1 MRRFRFRLSPLLR
14 LRSQHERIARRE
26 LAAATSAI
34 SAIDQKL
41 AAAAQGLADC
51 GAQAPA
57 SGPVGRLARALETG
71 LRRHQWRLQTQQ
83 RLAQQRLDA
92 VRAEYV
98 QRARD
103 LKTLKNLRDKRREEW
118 LLEARKVEQAELE
131 ELGQAGRTRL
141 ANERNEDGEP

>member
-1 MRRFRFRLSPLLR
+1 MRRFRFRLTPLLR

-26 LAAATSAI
+26 LAAAMGAI
-34 SAIDQKL
+34 SAIDQRL

-57 SGPVGRLARALETG
+57 PGSVGRLARSLETG

-98 QRARD
+98 QRSRE
-103 LKTLKNLRDKRREEW
+103 LKTLQKLRDQRRAEW
-118 LLEARKVEQAELE
+118 LTEVQKNEQAELD
-131 ELGQAGRTRL
+131 ELAQASRTG
-141 ANERNEDGEP
+141 RNESSEGES